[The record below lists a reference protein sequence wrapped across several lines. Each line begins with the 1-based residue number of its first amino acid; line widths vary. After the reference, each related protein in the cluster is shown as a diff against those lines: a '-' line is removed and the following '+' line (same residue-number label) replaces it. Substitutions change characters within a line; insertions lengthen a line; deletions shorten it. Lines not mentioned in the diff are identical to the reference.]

1 MNPGGIRADI
11 EQGPVTYGELFAVQP
26 FDNQVVTMDLTGAQ
40 IYTLLDQQF
49 PPNQAG
55 STTRILQVSGL
66 TYTYDKNAPQGQ
78 RITNLTNTGGTT
90 DAPIQNNDGTT
101 YRVAVNSF
109 IASGGDSFTV
119 LTEGQNVETIGS
131 DLDAL
136 EAYIDDEATFGPP
149 ADALTRI
156 TNATP

>member
-1 MNPGGIRADI
+1 M
-11 EQGPVTYGELFAVQP
+11 
-26 FDNQVVTMDLTGAQ
+26 
-40 IYTLLDQQF
+40 
-49 PPNQAG
+49 
-55 STTRILQVSGL
+55 SGL

-119 LTEGQNVETIGS
+119 LKEGQNVETIGS

>member
-1 MNPGGIRADI
+1 
-11 EQGPVTYGELFAVQP
+11 
-26 FDNQVVTMDLTGAQ
+26 MDLTGAQ

-55 STTRILQVSGL
+55 TTIRILQVSGL
-66 TYTYDKNAPQGQ
+66 TYTYNSSASQGE
-78 RITNLTNTGGTT
+78 RINELKETAGT
-90 DAPIQNNDGTT
+90 PIPNDESTT

-109 IASGGDSFTV
+109 IAGGGDGFTV
-119 LTEGQNVETIGS
+119 LKQGQNVETIGS